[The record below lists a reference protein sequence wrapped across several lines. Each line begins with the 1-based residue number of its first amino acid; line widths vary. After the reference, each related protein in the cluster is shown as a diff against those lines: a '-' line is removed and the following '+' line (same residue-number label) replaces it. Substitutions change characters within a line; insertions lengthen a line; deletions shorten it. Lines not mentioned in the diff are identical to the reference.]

1 MRIFNVA
8 DLGGTLPE
16 NRWLAF
22 QALSNVWTHKN
33 YETYYLVI
41 ELLGKDDSSNLSIGF
56 PTKEER
62 DTALAKLL
70 DWWGQA

>member
-41 ELLGKDDSSNLSIGF
+41 ELQGRDDSSNVALSYS
-56 PTKEER
+56 TKEDR